1 MTQRNPDRD
10 SYFPAIEKKY
20 GEPMS
25 YWFERMATVADRKYP
40 EQIAYLRENYGFSQ
54 AHANALVL
62 YCRGSKSAH
71 RVHSVDEYLAEFDE
85 TKRKTALDIFKTITT
100 KYPKME
106 MVIAWNKPML
116 KLGDDY
122 VFGLTVHTKHIL
134 IAPWGDGIIA
144 SFMERLGDY
153 EVNKKTIKVPVDWKI
168 DKKLL
173 LDLVA
178 ARLAEVAK

>member
-1 MTQRNPDRD
+1 MTTRNPDRD
-10 SYFPAIEKKY
+10 SHFPAIEKKY
-20 GEPMS
+20 GEPMA
-25 YWFERMATVADRKYP
+25 YWFDRMETVAGQKYP

-54 AHANALVL
+54 THANALVL

-71 RVHSVDEYLAEFDE
+71 RVNSAAEYLAEFDE
-85 TKRKTALDIFKTITT
+85 QKRKTAQEIFKTITS

-106 MVIAWNKPML
+106 LVVAWNKPML

-122 VFGLTVHTKHIL
+122 IFALTVHTKHIL
-134 IAPWGDGIIA
+134 IAPWGDGMIA
-144 SFMERLGDY
+144 KFENRLSDY
-153 EVNKKTIKVPVDWKI
+153 ETNKKTFKVPVDWKI

-178 ARLAEVAK
+178 ARLAEFKK